1 MAIHESMSLKSQN
14 APLVSVIIV
23 CHNDGKWLPKCLTSI
38 QTQTIFTEIE
48 VIIADN
54 ASEDDTANSAKAL
67 IENWPNAHFVPTGG
81 DNGFDVAC
89 NLSAKKAT
97 GKYLYLLN
105 PDTWLEP
112 DCLEQFCVSLE
123 NGPAV
128 AAGGTILE
136 YEDNTIQA
144 TGSDGFDFFGNP
156 VSPKLNQTPQELFC
170 IAGFFFIRRDAFFR
184 LGMLDEK
191 TFMYGEE
198 FDLCWRVWI
207 GGTSKVLL
215 SRFSITSAR
224 TRPATAARSCRS
236 STRR

>member
-1 MAIHESMSLKSQN
+1 MSLKSQN
-14 APLVSVIIV
+14 APFGK
-23 CHNDGKWLPKCLTSI
+23 CHYRMPQRRKWLPKCLTSI

-97 GKYLYLLN
+97 GKPLYLLN
-105 PDTWLEP
+105 PDTAWSRIAP
-112 DCLEQFCVSLE
+112 EQFCVSLE

-144 TGSDGFDFFGNP
+144 TGSDGFDFFP
-156 VSPKLNQTPQELFC
+156 VT
-170 IAGFFFIRRDAFFR
+170 RFR
-184 LGMLDEK
+184 P
-191 TFMYGEE
+191 
-198 FDLCWRVWI
+198 
-207 GGTSKVLL
+207 S
-215 SRFSITSAR
+215 
-224 TRPATAARSCRS
+224 
-236 STRR
+236 